1 MDVSALKK
9 LPAKYILIILLVSG
23 ILALV
28 IIKLLSASTPQQE
41 TKPFSQ
47 SPLPKPPSSSF
58 PLPSPKASPAESA
71 KSKERGDPN
80 FAKTLDESLSK
91 QFPLLKS
98 IPYKTSEFKVI
109 YSNPLQLTV
118 KLQPNVST
126 QSAQIKILNWIQL
139 KGVNPSTH
147 EIIFK

>member
-1 MDVSALKK
+1 MDVLALKK

-28 IIKLLSASTPQQE
+28 IIKLLSANAPQQE

-47 SPLPKPPSSSF
+47 SPLPKPLSSSI
-58 PLPSPKASPAESA
+58 PLPSSKAPPAESA

-80 FAKTLDESLSK
+80 FEKALNKSLFK
-91 QFPLLKS
+91 YFPLLND
-98 IPYKTSEFKVI
+98 IPYKTSEFEVI
-109 YSNPLQLTV
+109 YSQPLQLTV
-118 KLQPNVST
+118 HLQPNIST
-126 QSAQIKILNWIQL
+126 QSAQVKVLNWIRSN
-139 KGVNPSTH
+139 GVDPSTH